1 MRIECSAVGRGK
13 LWRAWNQR
21 FPQSLRISTANMA
34 ESSSLG
40 LSSVPDVEIDANG
53 LFKYVLIKVI
63 DPSNEDTY
71 KCIVRGF
78 DWGNYHGKHVDRSS
92 RVSYLPI
99 LYENRF
105 LTVDERKTGQ
115 IARKSSRPKSCRPE
129 PESCRPKF

>member
-21 FPQSLRISTANMA
+21 FPQSLRISRANMA

-78 DWGNYHGKHVDRSS
+78 DW
-92 RVSYLPI
+92 
-99 LYENRF
+99 ENW
-105 LTVDERKTGQ
+105 
-115 IARKSSRPKSCRPE
+115 SNRPKVITSEVVSPGT
-129 PESCRPKF
+129 

>member
-21 FPQSLRISTANMA
+21 FPQSLSSTVNMA
-34 ESSSLG
+34 KSGSLG

-78 DWGNYHGKHVDRSS
+78 DWANYHGKHVDRSS
-92 RVSYLPI
+92 RVSYFSI
-99 LYENRF
+99 LFESRF
-105 LTVDERKTGQ
+105 MTVDERITGQ
-115 IARKSSRPKSCRPE
+115 IARKSSRPKSSRPE